1 MGRPSFG
8 AVLVTGASR
17 GIGRATAVLLGRMG
31 LTVYGT
37 VRSDGDATQLSE
49 VTNGRVMPLTC
60 DVTDAVSVK
69 AMAQELWR
77 RTGETGL
84 AGLVNNAGIAVAGPL
99 EVLPTEAWREQ
110 FEVNVL
116 GVVRV
121 TRALLPLLRLGG
133 GRIVSISS
141 TSGLIAIPYLGPYGA
156 SKAALDRISEILR
169 IELRPWGIP
178 VSVIHPGLVDTG
190 APGRFL
196 EAAEELLLAADPEVR
211 RLYSP
216 YITRMRALA
225 HDRVV
230 GGMPPERV
238 AQVIARA
245 LLARR
250 PRRVYR
256 IGLEAHALAAVAQW
270 MPGWLREWLVS
281 RALVGSR
288 DGG

>member
-1 MGRPSFG
+1 
-8 AVLVTGASR
+8 V
-17 GIGRATAVLLGRMG
+17 
-31 LTVYGT
+31 
-37 VRSDGDATQLSE
+37 
-49 VTNGRVMPLTC
+49 PLRC
-60 DVTDAVSVK
+60 DVADAVSVK

-99 EVLPTEAWREQ
+99 EALPTEAWREQ

-121 TRALLPLLRLGG
+121 TRALLPLLRLGS
-133 GRIVSISS
+133 GRIVNISS
-141 TSGLIAIPYLGPYGA
+141 ASGLIAIPYLGPYGA
-156 SKAALDRISEILR
+156 SKAALDRVSEILR
-169 IELRPWGIP
+169 LELRPWGIP
-178 VSVIHPGLVDTG
+178 VCVIQPGLVDTG

-196 EAAEELLLAADPEVR
+196 SMAEELLGEADGVVWQ
-211 RLYSP
+211 LYAP
-216 YITRMRALA
+216 YIARMHALA
-225 HDRVV
+225 RGRVE

-256 IGLEAHALAAVAQW
+256 IGLEAYALAALARW
-270 MPGWLREWLVS
+270 MPGWLREWLLAK
-281 RALVGSR
+281 ALI
-288 DGG
+288 GGRV

>member
-1 MGRPSFG
+1 MGRPSAG

-31 LTVYGT
+31 VTVYGT
-37 VRSDGDATQLSE
+37 VRSDGDAAQLSE

-116 GVVRV
+116 GVVQV
-121 TRALLPLLRLGG
+121 TRALLPLLRLGS
-133 GRIVSISS
+133 GRIVNISS
-141 TSGLIAIPYLGPYGA
+141 ASGLIAIPYLGPYGA
-156 SKAALDRISEILR
+156 SKAALDRMSEILR

-178 VSVIHPGLVDTG
+178 VSVIQPGLVDTG

-196 EAAEELLLAADPEVR
+196 EVAEELLGEADGVIR
-211 RLYSP
+211 QLYAP
-216 YITRMRALA
+216 YIARMHALA
-225 HDRVV
+225 RGRVE

-256 IGLEAHALAAVAQW
+256 IGMEAHALAAVAQW

>member
-99 EVLPTEAWREQ
+99 EVLDCDVAAC
-110 FEVNVL
+110 V
-116 GVVRV
+116 
-121 TRALLPLLRLGG
+121 
-133 GRIVSISS
+133 IV
-141 TSGLIAIPYLGPYGA
+141 
-156 SKAALDRISEILR
+156 
-169 IELRPWGIP
+169 
-178 VSVIHPGLVDTG
+178 
-190 APGRFL
+190 
-196 EAAEELLLAADPEVR
+196 
-211 RLYSP
+211 
-216 YITRMRALA
+216 
-225 HDRVV
+225 
-230 GGMPPERV
+230 
-238 AQVIARA
+238 
-245 LLARR
+245 RR
-250 PRRVYR
+250 PRRVTSAHDSWDRGYLAGVNAYR
-256 IGLEAHALAAVAQW
+256 SV
-270 MPGWLREWLVS
+270 PC
-281 RALVGSR
+281 
-288 DGG
+288 